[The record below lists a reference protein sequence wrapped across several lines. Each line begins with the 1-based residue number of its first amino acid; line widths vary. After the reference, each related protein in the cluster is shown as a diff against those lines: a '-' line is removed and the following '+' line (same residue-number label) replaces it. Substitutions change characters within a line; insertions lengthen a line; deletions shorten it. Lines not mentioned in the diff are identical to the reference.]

1 MSAVADILYV
11 NRCRLASLLST
22 HESGG
27 KAGKVCVPVRVAAFV
42 VSATLLGLAY
52 WQLDLNGM
60 MGPDEHFFWATG
72 LMVAGT
78 FLFFWSVSGFV
89 VAVLQRAGGVYFR
102 GLTVFTMR
110 QVSSK
115 MNTTFA
121 SLSVV
126 AIPLFFALTT
136 TSVGMALVQLFVGNI
151 NDSTRYDAT
160 IVSYPREAVAFSDE
174 VDVLEQAS
182 RAYEL
187 YGGDMQAA
195 ISAAA
200 PGWDGFVARAA
211 QVDYYEC
218 EVKYA
223 DLFSQIRDVEQ
234 LADTDTLESVARS
247 RVLFVGASQFNAV
260 SALAGGPQIELAD
273 DECLVN
279 NLFAGADGLAQ
290 VLAGQAV
297 QVEVGGMRLHF
308 VDHVMEVPMRTTA
321 VVDVALEV
329 VVSDVCIEAL
339 KADDWVPTMSY
350 LIQRHGGTI
359 GVSSELGK
367 GTTFT
372 VTLPIWGHDE

>member
-1 MSAVADILYV
+1 MAIFAVSAVVDILYV
-11 NRCRLASLLST
+11 NRCRLASLLGT

-89 VAVLQRAGGVYFR
+89 VAVLERTGGVYFR
-102 GLTVFTMR
+102 GLTVFTVR

-121 SLSVV
+121 SLLVV
-126 AIPLFFALTT
+126 AILLFFALTT

-160 IVSYPREAVAFSDE
+160 IVSYPREAVAFCDE
-174 VDVLEQAS
+174 VDALEQAS

-211 QVDYYEC
+211 QVDYCEC

-223 DLFSQIRDVEQ
+223 DLFSQIWDVEQ

-247 RVLFVGASQFNAV
+247 RVLFVGAT
-260 SALAGGPQIELAD
+260 AD
-273 DECLVN
+273 STHCSTGHPDFAHCL
-279 NLFAGADGLAQ
+279 
-290 VLAGQAV
+290 
-297 QVEVGGMRLHF
+297 
-308 VDHVMEVPMRTTA
+308 
-321 VVDVALEV
+321 
-329 VVSDVCIEAL
+329 C
-339 KADDWVPTMSY
+339 
-350 LIQRHGGTI
+350 
-359 GVSSELGK
+359 
-367 GTTFT
+367 
-372 VTLPIWGHDE
+372 